1 MHGRLEGSENM
12 GVNTPQSKSGNL
24 VRYGVYLF
32 LYFIVIACKIWGL
45 WNKKL
50 HVAGAIFFVI
60 VGLFV
65 LYFYIRRYNREQRY
79 FEKRFSMPLLGDY
92 GFTIGMSLFV
102 IVSRFTISYLQAQ
115 GKLPTAYF
123 QQAYAKNESTLLFWF
138 LIVCLGLLL
147 PALQI
152 FLSTGFFFNYYF
164 RSQDL
169 VTAIAGIV
177 FSGLF
182 FGILNFQFPISLVV
196 VNSLYGML
204 FAWSYM
210 YTQTIAMPLYL
221 AILNGMFMVVLM

>member
-1 MHGRLEGSENM
+1 M
-12 GVNTPQSKSGNL
+12 GLNTPQSKRGNL

-32 LYFIVIACKIWGL
+32 LYFIIIACKMWGL

-50 HVAGAIFFVI
+50 HIAGAIFFI
-60 VGLFV
+60 LISIFV

-92 GFTIGMSLFV
+92 GFTIGMSIFV
-102 IVSRFTISYLQAQ
+102 IVSRFVVSYLQAQ
-115 GKLPTAYF
+115 NKLPTAYF
-123 QQAYAKNESTLLFWF
+123 QVVYSKSESSLLFWF
-138 LIVCLGLLL
+138 LIFCLGVFL
-147 PALQI
+147 PTLQI

-164 RSQDL
+164 RNQDL
-169 VTAIAGIV
+169 VSAVAGIV

-182 FGILNFQFPISLVV
+182 FGILNFQFPMALVV

-210 YTQTIAMPLYL
+210 YTQTITMPIYL
-221 AILNGMFMVVLM
+221 AMLNGLFMVVLI